1 MDIILVF
8 KQMIILFILMIVGY
22 VANKKKIMTVDSD
35 KLFSKLIVNI
45 TSPALIIYS
54 VLSGNHLKDKTMVL
68 YIFIVA
74 ILYYILI
81 PIIAKL
87 LIVIFRIK
95 KDIAA
100 IYESMLVYSNLGFM
114 GIPVVSV
121 IFGNSAVLYV
131 SIFMSVFNVSIFTY
145 GILLLSKD
153 MKGANN
159 NKNSFNVKSFF
170 NPGTVSAIIAI
181 AIYLMDISLPEV
193 IAEPI
198 KLAGDITTPLA
209 MIVIGSTLAGFS
221 IKELIKE
228 KWVIIFTI
236 IRLLILPTI
245 IWYIGRFFITD
256 KLLLGV
262 LVIISGMPVASNIVM
277 MSNEY
282 GGDQNFIT
290 KGVFFSTLFS
300 VVSIPIIAVLL

>member
-22 VANKKKIMTVDSD
+22 LANKKKIMTVDSD

-54 VLSGNHLKDKTMVL
+54 VLSGDHLKDKTMVL

-159 NKNSFNVKSFF
+159 NKNSFNVKNFF
-170 NPGTVSAIIAI
+170 NPGTISAIIAI
-181 AIYLMDISLPEV
+181 AIYL
-193 IAEPI
+193 
-198 KLAGDITTPLA
+198 
-209 MIVIGSTLAGFS
+209 
-221 IKELIKE
+221 
-228 KWVIIFTI
+228 
-236 IRLLILPTI
+236 ILN
-245 IWYIGRFFITD
+245 Y
-256 KLLLGV
+256 
-262 LVIISGMPVASNIVM
+262 S
-277 MSNEY
+277 
-282 GGDQNFIT
+282 
-290 KGVFFSTLFS
+290 
-300 VVSIPIIAVLL
+300 

>member
-22 VANKKKIMTVDSD
+22 LANKKKIMTVDSD

-54 VLSGNHLKDKTMVL
+54 VLSGDHLKDKTMVL

-153 MKGANN
+153 MKGPNN
-159 NKNSFNVKSFF
+159 NKNSFNVKNFF

-198 KLAGDITTPLA
+198 KLAGDIT
-209 MIVIGSTLAGFS
+209 
-221 IKELIKE
+221 
-228 KWVIIFTI
+228 
-236 IRLLILPTI
+236 
-245 IWYIGRFFITD
+245 
-256 KLLLGV
+256 
-262 LVIISGMPVASNIVM
+262 
-277 MSNEY
+277 
-282 GGDQNFIT
+282 
-290 KGVFFSTLFS
+290 
-300 VVSIPIIAVLL
+300 